1 DAGARRR
8 SPRGDRPDAVRR
20 AHRFSR
26 GAGSD
31 REKRMLSTGIDRKL
45 RDAIALDAAKRCG
58 AGDRAR
64 RDARPRHGRGDVGG
78 VMQSISWTIEQW
90 PVVFSRFD
98 GDQTVADID
107 AYMTHVQELHQRK
120 QLYVN
125 ISWMKEYTR
134 GRAQLTAMGN
144 WVKKVDA
151 GTRAYCVASAI
162 VTESIGF
169 RFLLSTV

>member
-1 DAGARRR
+1 
-8 SPRGDRPDAVRR
+8 
-20 AHRFSR
+20 
-26 GAGSD
+26 
-31 REKRMLSTGIDRKL
+31 
-45 RDAIALDAAKRCG
+45 
-58 AGDRAR
+58 
-64 RDARPRHGRGDVGG
+64 
-78 VMQSISWTIEQW
+78 MQSISWTIEQW

-169 RFLLSTV
+169 RFLLSTVFLVRPLRIPYLVSASVKEAIEFCRQEALKRQLMLPPDIRVPWADAP